1 MKGQYRAR
9 ASGTGKHECR
19 KRHDEK
25 HPTHARCIGL
35 RAGGACRLARSTR
48 VSLIKRYWIRGG
60 VVILSVP
67 EKLKVVKLRENLSAP
82 ALIEHA
88 IARGEGV
95 LGADGQ
101 LIVDTR
107 PHTGRSP
114 KDKFFVREPSSEE
127 HIDWSDVNQAIDPER
142 FEALWERVAAYLSER
157 EAYSFDCYVGADER
171 YRVPLRVYTEL
182 AWHNLFARHLFITP
196 EQPDEDFV
204 PEFTVV
210 DAALFEADP
219 ERDGT
224 RSSTFVLVNFAR
236 RIILI
241 GGTRYAGEIK
251 KSVFTVMN
259 YLLPL
264 RDTLPMHCSANA
276 GKDGDVA
283 ILFGLSGTGKTTLS
297 SDSRRP
303 LIGDDEHGWSAD
315 GVFNFEGG
323 CYAKVIRLSA
333 TAEPEIW
340 AATNH
345 FETVLENVVYDERTR
360 ALDVD
365 SDAKTENTRSAY
377 PLSFI
382 PNVVPSSQGG
392 HPKTII
398 MLTADAFGVLP
409 PIAKLSREQAMYHF
423 LSGYTAKVAGTER
436 GVSEPQAT
444 FSTCFG
450 APFMV
455 HHPTVY
461 ARLLGRK
468 IEEHD
473 VECWLVNTGWTGGPY
488 GVGHRMAIAHTRA
501 MVNAAI
507 EGRIPSNYQTEPFFG
522 LMIPKTVPN
531 VPDEVLNPR
540 NAWSD
545 TPAYDE
551 QARKLSQLFFDNF
564 KRFVD
569 HVSAPVN
576 AVAIRP
582 LARS

>member
-1 MKGQYRAR
+1 MG
-9 ASGTGKHECR
+9 EVV
-19 KRHDEK
+19 KR
-25 HPTHARCIGL
+25 RQI
-35 RAGGACRLARSTR
+35 
-48 VSLIKRYWIRGG
+48 
-60 VVILSVP
+60 ILTVP
-67 EKLKVVKLRENLSAP
+67 EKLKVVKLWENLSAP
-82 ALIEHA
+82 TLIEHA
-88 IARGEGV
+88 LAKGEGV
-95 LGADGQ
+95 LGEHGQ

-114 KDKFFVREPSSEE
+114 KDKFFVREPSSEA
-127 HIDWSDVNQAIDPER
+127 HIDWSDVNQAIDAAR
-142 FEALWERVAAYLSER
+142 FDALFDRVAAYFSER
-157 EAYSFDCYVGADER
+157 EAYGLDCYVGADPR
-171 YRVPLRVYTEL
+171 YRVPVRVYTEL
-182 AWHNLFARHLFITP
+182 AWQSLFARHLFITSEHP
-196 EQPDEDFV
+196 EPGFV

-210 DAALFEADP
+210 DAALFSADP
-219 ERDGT
+219 ARDGT
-224 RSSTFVLVNFAR
+224 RSATFVLVNFAR

-264 RDTLPMHCSANA
+264 RDALPMHCSANM
-276 GKDGDVA
+276 GRDGDVA

-297 SDSRRP
+297 SDPHRP

-345 FETVLENVVYDERTR
+345 FSTVLENVVYDEQTR

-377 PLSFI
+377 PLEFI
-382 PNVVPSSQGG
+382 PNVVPGSQGG
-392 HPKTII
+392 HPKTIL

-436 GVSEPQAT
+436 GVTEPQAT

-468 IEEHD
+468 IDEHD
-473 VECWLVNTGWTGGPY
+473 VGCWLVNTGWTGGPY
-488 GVGHRMAIAHTRA
+488 GVGHRMSIAHTRA

-507 EGRIPSNYQTEPFFG
+507 EGRIPDDFEVERFFG
-522 LMIPKTVPN
+522 LRIPKHVPG
-531 VPDEVLNPR
+531 VPADVLKPR
-540 NAWSD
+540 NAWAN
-545 TPAYDE
+545 PAAYDE

-564 KRFVD
+564 KRFEP
-569 HVSAPVN
+569 HVADSIK

>member
-1 MKGQYRAR
+1 M
-9 ASGTGKHECR
+9 
-19 KRHDEK
+19 
-25 HPTHARCIGL
+25 
-35 RAGGACRLARSTR
+35 
-48 VSLIKRYWIRGG
+48 W
-60 VVILSVP
+60 
-67 EKLKVVKLRENLSAP
+67 ENLSAP

-101 LIVDTR
+101 LLVDTR

-114 KDKFFVREPSSEE
+114 KDKFFVREPSSER
-127 HIDWSDVNQAIDPER
+127 HIDWNDANAPIDAER
-142 FEALWERVAAYLSER
+142 FDALWDRVAAYLSER
-157 EAYSFDCYVGADER
+157 EVYALDCYAGADER
-171 YRVPLRVYTEL
+171 YRLPLRVYTEL

-196 EQPDEDFV
+196 ESPSEDFL

-210 DAALFEADP
+210 DAANFTADP
-219 ERDGT
+219 ARDGT
-224 RSSTFVLVNFAR
+224 RSGTFVLVNFER
-236 RIILI
+236 RMILI

-264 RDTLPMHCSANA
+264 RDALPMHCSSNV
-276 GKDGDVA
+276 GRGGDVA

-303 LIGDDEHGWSAD
+303 LIGDDEHGWSDD

-340 AATNH
+340 AATH
-345 FETVLENVVYDERTR
+345 RFSTVLENVVYDEGTR

-365 SDAKTENTRSAY
+365 SDAKTENTRAAY
-377 PLSFI
+377 PLEYI
-382 PNVVPSSQGG
+382 PNVVRSSRAG

-409 PIAKLSREQAMYHF
+409 PIAKLSRDQAMYHF

-436 GVSEPQAT
+436 GISEPQAT

-455 HHPTVY
+455 HHPY
-461 ARLLGRK
+461 AYAELLKKK
-468 IEEHD
+468 IVKHHAK
-473 VECWLVNTGWTGGPY
+473 VWLVNTGWTGGPY
-488 GVGHRMAIAHTRA
+488 GVGHRMSIAHTRA

-507 EGRIPSNYQTEPFFG
+507 EGRIPDDYERENFFG
-522 LMIPKTVPN
+522 LMVPRTVPD
-531 VPDEVLNPR
+531 VPSDVLNAR
-540 NAWSD
+540 GAWADRS
-545 TPAYDE
+545 AYDA
-551 QARKLSQLFFDNF
+551 QARKLGQLFAENF
-564 KRFVD
+564 KRFAE
-569 HVSAPVN
+569 HVSPGIN

-582 LARS
+582 VD